1 MRRLQ
6 PSEQLRLRPVPEMD
20 LCLAYLRRPP
30 RLLRLNLEAWALIEA
45 VETCANL
52 ARQEAAILRLLDDCG
67 WQLNAAELAAMLQ
80 PLEEQ
85 GLLVAAPEA
94 AAAAE

>member
-6 PSEQLRLRPVPEMD
+6 PSEDLRLRPVPEMD

-45 VETCANL
+45 VETCTKL
-52 ARQEAAILRLLDDCG
+52 VRQEEAILRLLDDCG
-67 WQLNAAELAAMLQ
+67 WQMDAKTLEAMLR

-85 GLLVAAPEA
+85 GLLVAAPDAVA
-94 AAAAE
+94 AA